1 MSETLIEPN
10 VVAIHRKSLLSRLDT
25 APNLERTKTKRGGF
39 MQIRGKP
46 CLWMGI
52 TERVILGREDNSR
65 TVRGKVLA
73 DETVDRGVF
82 LNFNALF

>member
-1 MSETLIEPN
+1 
-10 VVAIHRKSLLSRLDT
+10 
-25 APNLERTKTKRGGF
+25 

-52 TERVILGREDNSR
+52 TERVILGREDNSK
-65 TVRGKVLA
+65 TDRGKVLA
-73 DETVDRGVF
+73 DKTVDRGVF

>member
-1 MSETLIEPN
+1 MSPTSLLFIGE
-10 VVAIHRKSLLSRLDT
+10 SLLSRLDT
-25 APNLERTKTKRGGF
+25 APNLERTKTKGEGF

-52 TERVILGREDNSR
+52 TERVILGREDNFR

-82 LNFNALF
+82 LNLNALF

>member
-1 MSETLIEPN
+1 
-10 VVAIHRKSLLSRLDT
+10 
-25 APNLERTKTKRGGF
+25 

-52 TERVILGREDNSR
+52 TEWVILGREDNSR
-65 TVRGKVLA
+65 TEKGKVLA

-82 LNFNALF
+82 LNHNALF